1 MITFS
6 PLHKLPGKSGFTL
19 VELVV
24 IIIVLGILSAFA
36 LPKFFN
42 LDDYRERAAYDE
54 VAAALRY
61 AQKLAVGSGCA
72 VQVVFSAGNNYALR
86 QGTNGCADDVNFTTI
101 AGHPVNAGAVSGVNL
116 NSTQANFSFDP
127 MGRSSTAVRI
137 TVGGRTINVIAE
149 TGTVDAQ

>member
-6 PLHKLPGKSGFTL
+6 PLHKLSGKSGFTL

-42 LDDYRERAAYDE
+42 LGDYRERAAFDE
-54 VAAALRY
+54 VASALRY

-72 VQVVFSAGNNYALR
+72 VQVVFAGNTYALQ
-86 QGTNGCADDVNFTTI
+86 QGTGGCANNLNFTTI
-101 AGHPVNAGAVSGVNL
+101 AGHPVNSGVISDVTL
-116 NSTQANFSFDP
+116 ISTQASFTFDP

-137 TVGGRTINVIAE
+137 TVGVRTIDVIAE